1 MQQCPSSGR
10 PRLAAAFAVPF
21 AAAIEILITAAQ
33 ADAAIVTIVPGT
45 PLKVHVVGSLSSA
58 SATVGQTF
66 GIVAAEPMTVQG
78 LVVVSSGATGQG
90 HVVAV
95 TPSGKNGKGG
105 SLSVALDWIPA
116 VDGQQLPLAATPQ
129 STAGANKTGTA
140 NSATVVA
147 TLVFG
152 PVGLFAHNFVKGK
165 DVVVKPD
172 FVFPAYTG
180 EGRTV
185 NVVNGNGY

>member
-1 MQQCPSSGR
+1 MQSRPAGR
-10 PRLAAAFAVPF
+10 RSRLGSMFGAPLAAAIA
-21 AAAIEILITAAQ
+21 ILITTVQ
-33 ADAAIVTIVPGT
+33 ADAAIVTIIPGT

-58 SATVGQTF
+58 SASVGQTF
-66 GIVAAEPMTVQG
+66 GIVVAEPMTVQG
-78 LVVVSSGATGQG
+78 LVVVSPGATGQG

-95 TPSGKNGKGG
+95 TPAGKNGKGG
-105 SLSVALDWIPA
+105 SLSVALDWITA